1 MQGNVAQA
9 LALVCVG
16 NAALGGRDVRGFWPN
31 ASVFRFSKIC
41 EFLVPST
48 TDDDGWVL
56 AARDPLE
63 WFESL
68 KPWSTGLRLHV
79 APRPLQTGQMPLPE
93 RMSVGF
99 VGGGP
104 RWLIETAGRE
114 RSQVWQG
121 FDRLLDR
128 KDPQQKIWANGY
140 LLQGETEPQS
150 LTADPL
156 DLATAELD
164 AVLIEIEQLA
174 RDLNADHFAEWF
186 AGARDALDSA
196 TLEPTRFED
205 VPRYANLSDEALR
218 AYSAASRAWMFG
230 GMGSWNDIVPP
241 HELSERYER
250 QSEALFQSL
259 QRVIAAV
266 ANSTYSG

>member
-16 NAALGGRDVRGFWPN
+16 NAALSGRDVRGFWPD
-31 ASVFRFSKIC
+31 ASVFRFSKLC
-41 EFLVPST
+41 EFLVPNG
-48 TDDDGWVL
+48 DDWRQVAG
-56 AARDPLE
+56 DPLQ
-63 WFESL
+63 WFETL
-68 KPWSTGLRLHV
+68 KPSCIGLRLHV

-121 FDRLLDR
+121 FDKLLDR

-156 DLATAELD
+156 GLATTELD
-164 AVLIEIEQLA
+164 AVLLEIEQLA
-174 RDLNADHFAEWF
+174 REMQAGNFAECF
-186 AGARDALDSA
+186 ASARQALASGETPSSFYEDIVNYSGMS
-196 TLEPTRFED
+196 LEAQR
-205 VPRYANLSDEALR
+205 AL
-218 AYSAASRAWMFG
+218 AAVSNAWVFG
-230 GMGSWNDIVPP
+230 GMGSWNDIGAPT
-241 HELSERYER
+241 ELNERYER
-250 QSEALFQSL
+250 DSEALFQSL
-259 QRVIAAV
+259 QRAIGAV
-266 ANSTYSG
+266 ANSTYRG